1 MPISSL
7 KGGARA
13 ALLAAGLLLQGCAIN
28 DPRQTLE
35 DMPLAYDD
43 TIVTASARTVDFN
56 GQAFVPRYLR
66 IEKSGPA
73 GDLAVDIAVSNA
85 VFGISKDMTLTASV
99 PYIKKRLEPTG
110 GGTPLGSEGLGDI
123 KLLGKWRFYKQ
134 TGIAETTE
142 AALLF
147 GLELPTGQNDI
158 EQGGLRLPAPLQPGS
173 GSLDGLLGGV
183 FTRVDGQW
191 QLNTDLIAK
200 LNTRSDG
207 YRFGNTL
214 AGDVGVQYRLFPVTY
229 SRLDQLTVN
238 LVGELNSS
246 WSERD
251 QLDSSSVINSGG
263 FKLFATPGI
272 QVILNRNLLF
282 ETAIQLPLVMDLGGG
297 ALEEDFVFIIGLR
310 ARF

>member
-1 MPISSL
+1 MLTSPLTS
-7 KGGARA
+7 GARA
-13 ALLAAGLLLQGCAIN
+13 ALFAAALMLASCAVH
-28 DPRQTLE
+28 DPHQTLA

-66 IEKSGPA
+66 IEKSGAA
-73 GDLAVDIAVSNA
+73 GDLAVDVAVSNA
-85 VFGISKDMTLTASV
+85 VFGISKDMTVTLGV
-99 PYIKKRLEPTG
+99 PYIKKRLTPAG
-110 GGTPLGSEGLGDI
+110 GGTPMGAEGLGDI
-123 KLLGKWRFYKQ
+123 KLLGKWRFYKE

-158 EQGGLRLPAPLQPGS
+158 KQGGLRLPAPLQPGS
-173 GSLDGLLGGV
+173 GSLDGIVGGV

-238 LVGELNSS
+238 LVAELNSS

-251 QLDSSSVINSGG
+251 QLGSSSVTNSGG

-282 ETAIQLPLVMDLGGG
+282 ETAVQLPLVMDLGGS
-297 ALEEDFVFIIGLR
+297 ALEEDFVFIFGLR